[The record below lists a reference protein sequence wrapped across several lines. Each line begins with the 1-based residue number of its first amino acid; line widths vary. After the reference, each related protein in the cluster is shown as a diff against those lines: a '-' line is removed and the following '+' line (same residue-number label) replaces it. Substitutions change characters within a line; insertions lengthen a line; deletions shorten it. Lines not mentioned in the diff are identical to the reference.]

1 MNWKT
6 IKDSIGWS
14 KDTWCQPLRAFIDDN
29 PNIEFSHSLEIG
41 ASEYGTLSPFLKEI
55 SSKVAVGYFECYITK
70 LNNNLSH
77 LNIENESEY
86 IDITE
91 INGKYDLI
99 IAKSVLGGIF
109 RYKEST
115 VNDVNE
121 FIESIIEKNIKQGG
135 MMILM
140 DNGNSYFEK
149 YLSNFGARKNDWR
162 FFNSKDFINPYQQHT
177 FSFLSCFLLEQRYS
191 FFGNFFDYTLYVF
204 DLFLSKITN
213 HPTVILTVY
222 KK

>member
-1 MNWKT
+1 MNWNRVK
-6 IKDSIGWS
+6 IGIGWS
-14 KDTWCQPLRAFIDDN
+14 KNSWHKPLKDFVEGN
-29 PNIEFSHSLEIG
+29 PSIKFSHSLEIG
-41 ASEYGTLSPFLKEI
+41 ASEDGTLAPFIKEL
-55 SSKVAVGYFECYITK
+55 SNKVTVGYFQCDVIK
-70 LNNNLSH
+70 LNNNLSR

-86 IDITE
+86 VDMTE

-109 RYKEST
+109 REGKSG

-121 FIESIIEKNIKQGG
+121 FINNILKNNIKQGG
-135 MMILM
+135 MLILL
-140 DNGNSYFEK
+140 DNGKSYFEK
-149 YLSNFGARKNDWR
+149 KLSNFGARKNNWR
-162 FFNSKDFINPYQQHT
+162 FFNSKDFIDPYQQYT
-177 FSFLSCFLLEQRYS
+177 FGFLSCFSLEQRYG
-191 FFGNFFDYTLYVF
+191 FFGKFFDYTSYIF